1 MSHTSSN
8 DGRHELLFQVDW
20 MIIITLIGTLL
31 AGLGAIAV
39 YIYYLRKGQFE
50 DVEDIKYQLFRDEEN
65 RE

>member
-1 MSHTSSN
+1 
-8 DGRHELLFQVDW
+8 